1 MKKIIFLCL
10 VCLGPVHSVIYSQDN
25 NYGNVSGNFHGDFQ
39 YYMDDEKIG
48 AFAVSEKL
56 LMNTFANFTYSLNNF
71 SAGVRYEGYM
81 NTMLGFPNQGGIN
94 DGVGIPYRW
103 ASFNLDN
110 IEFTVGN
117 FYEQFGSGLILRT
130 YEEKML
136 GIDNSLDGI
145 RIKYRPAQGIE
156 LTGLAGYQRYYWDRG
171 EGIVR
176 GVDGNFQLNDVFSFL
191 EENPLRINLGASF
204 VSKFQEDNNPLYNLP
219 ENVGA
224 YATRLNLRY
233 KGFSLMSEYAN
244 KINDPSAENN
254 FIYKQGEAFLINATY
269 SGGGF
274 GVLLETK
281 WVDNMSFRS
290 NRNATLT
297 DLTINQL
304 PEITKNH
311 AYSMTAYYPYATQ
324 PNGEWGIQGEV
335 MYRIPRNTKLGG
347 RYGTTVAVNY
357 SRVHS
362 IEKLPVDDTTL
373 IGQPGTYGYKTNLFS
388 IGDELYFQDFNIEI
402 SKRWSRELSMNLT
415 YMNLYYNYDVIR
427 GVRGYDN
434 VKANIAVAEATYR
447 ITPTMSIK
455 TELQGLWT
463 KQDMGDWASGMLE
476 FSIPGWFFTV
486 YDAWNYGNDDK
497 DKRVHYLN
505 FGFGHTKGAT
515 RIALSY
521 GKQREG
527 VVCIGGVCR
536 VVPASNG
543 LMLSVSS
550 TF

>member
-1 MKKIIFLCL
+1 MNKHLFLSLILIGL
-10 VCLGPVHSVIYSQDN
+10 VSFHINAQN
-25 NYGNVSGNFHGDFQ
+25 ENTGNIAGNFQSDFQ
-39 YYMDDEKIG
+39 YYMDDENIG
-48 AFAVSEKL
+48 AFAVRENM
-56 LMNTFANFTYSLNNF
+56 LMNSYANFTYSINNF
-71 SAGVRYEGYM
+71 SAGFRYEGYM

-103 ASFNLDN
+103 ATFNADN
-110 IEFTVGN
+110 LEITVGN

-136 GIDNSLDGI
+136 GIDNAFDGI
-145 RIKYRPAQGIE
+145 RLRYNPLPGIS
-156 LTGLAGYQRYYWDRG
+156 LTGLAGYQRFYWENCD
-171 EGIVR
+171 GITR
-176 GVDGNFQLNDVFSFL
+176 AFDANFQINEIVKPFEGSM
-191 EENPLRINLGASF
+191 LRLNLGASF
-204 VSKFQEDNNPLYNLP
+204 VSKFQRDNNPIYKLP

-224 YATRLNLRY
+224 YSTRMNLRY
-233 KGFSLMSEYAN
+233 KGFSLLTEYAN

-254 FIYKQGEAFLINATY
+254 FIYKEGESLLVNATY
-269 SGGGF
+269 SGKGL
-274 GVLLETK
+274 GVLFETK

-297 DLTINQL
+297 DLTLNQL
-304 PEITKNH
+304 PEVTKNH
-311 AYSMTAYYPYATQ
+311 AYAMTAYYPYATQ
-324 PNGEWGIQGEV
+324 PNGEWGIQGEI

-347 RYGTTVAVNY
+347 RYGTRVAVNY

-362 IEKLPVDDTTL
+362 IDKQPLNDSTPIST
-373 IGQPGTYGYKTNLFS
+373 PGTLGYKTDFFS
-388 IGDELYFQDFNIEI
+388 IGDELYFQDFNVQVTR
-402 SKRWSRELSMNLT
+402 RWTRKLYST
-415 YMNLYYNYDVIR
+415 FIYMNVFYNFDVIR
-427 GVRGYDN
+427 GVKDYEN
-434 VKANIAVAEATYR
+434 VKANIAVAELTYR
-447 ITPTMSIK
+447 ITPTVSVK

-463 KQDMGDWASGMLE
+463 KQDMGDWASAQVE
-476 FSIPGWFFTV
+476 FSVPGWFFTV
-486 YDAWNYGNDDK
+486 SDDWNYGNPEQN
-497 DKRVHYLN
+497 KRVHYIN

-515 RIALSY
+515 RIHLSY